1 MSRYLYIT
9 DVYCPWCYA
18 FGLVFDKV
26 LARYPMPVSVLCG
39 ELVSPGYTIDDMV
52 MEMPNIRAFFKR
64 LQDTAGRGVGKAYL
78 DLLEPGKGSMSM
90 DSRAMSVPVA
100 ALRRLDPGREREQ
113 IEALQK
119 AFYQDGQDVLDP
131 YVQAKACGVDEEA
144 LILECSRKEVQEQAE
159 KDRFDTHDRQG
170 HGHIAGRGKT
180 FQHPGRMFKG
190 ALQKAAQFGKERRVF
205 RIKRRIRRTRPH
217 SRYRPGL
224 VTSRIAALR
233 PLLINAWPGTGTRLR
248 SRARLRTGSCLGPR
262 TRLGAWACLAPGT
275 CRRFRLWSLRA
286 ALRSQDLSLFFIFL
300 NVHRG
305 RLTGTDLSVLKGPSA
320 VDAKSC
326 HAFFLLILLIY
337 PINRNNTV
345 C

>member
-113 IEALQK
+113 IDALQK

-144 LILECSRKEVQEQAE
+144 LILECSKKEVQEQAE
-159 KDRFDTHDRQG
+159 KDRQRAVDILGDFVIYPTLFLAQSSPAWKRPLRVLPKRMHTGRRLLHRTHPKDTDTAVDQMDAGCRSTLFRYPSHRIGIGKCSSRFSQG
-170 HGHIAGRGKT
+170 YSNT
-180 FQHPGRMFKG
+180 PY
-190 ALQKAAQFGKERRVF
+190 
-205 RIKRRIRRTRPH
+205 RRI
-217 SRYRPGL
+217 YDF
-224 VTSRIAALR
+224 
-233 PLLINAWPGTGTRLR
+233 WPCV
-248 SRARLRTGSCLGPR
+248 S
-262 TRLGAWACLAPGT
+262 
-275 CRRFRLWSLRA
+275 F
-286 ALRSQDLSLFFIFL
+286 
-300 NVHRG
+300 H
-305 RLTGTDLSVLKGPSA
+305 
-320 VDAKSC
+320 
-326 HAFFLLILLIY
+326 
-337 PINRNNTV
+337 
-345 C
+345 

>member
-144 LILECSRKEVQEQAE
+144 LILECSKKEVQEQAE
-159 KDRFDTHDRQG
+159 KDRQRAVDILGDFVIYPTLFLERDSGERVLLARSFTDLGTVLTRLEKALEGSSQTDAYRKEASAQAASEG
-170 HGHIAGRGKT
+170 HGCGPNGC
-180 FQHPGRMFKG
+180 
-190 ALQKAAQFGKERRVF
+190 
-205 RIKRRIRRTRPH
+205 
-217 SRYRPGL
+217 
-224 VTSRIAALR
+224 
-233 PLLINAWPGTGTRLR
+233 RL
-248 SRARLRTGSCLGPR
+248 
-262 TRLGAWACLAPGT
+262 
-275 CRRFRLWSLRA
+275 
-286 ALRSQDLSLFFIFL
+286 
-300 NVHRG
+300 
-305 RLTGTDLSVLKGPSA
+305 
-320 VDAKSC
+320 
-326 HAFFLLILLIY
+326 
-337 PINRNNTV
+337 
-345 C
+345 

>member
-159 KDRFDTHDRQG
+159 KDRQRAVDILGDFVIYPTL
-170 HGHIAGRGKT
+170 
-180 FQHPGRMFKG
+180 F
-190 ALQKAAQFGKERRVF
+190 LERDSGERV
-205 RIKRRIRRTRPH
+205 
-217 SRYRPGL
+217 
-224 VTSRIAALR
+224 
-233 PLLINAWPGTGTRLR
+233 LLARSFTDLGTVLTRLEKALEGSSQTDAYR
-248 SRARLRTGSCLGPR
+248 KEASAQDASEGHRHGCGPNGCRL
-262 TRLGAWACLAPGT
+262 
-275 CRRFRLWSLRA
+275 
-286 ALRSQDLSLFFIFL
+286 
-300 NVHRG
+300 
-305 RLTGTDLSVLKGPSA
+305 
-320 VDAKSC
+320 
-326 HAFFLLILLIY
+326 
-337 PINRNNTV
+337 
-345 C
+345 

>member
-119 AFYQDGQDVLDP
+119 AFYQDGRSRPLCAGKGLRRGRGGAHPRMLQEGSAGTGREG
-131 YVQAKACGVDEEA
+131 QAK
-144 LILECSRKEVQEQAE
+144 
-159 KDRFDTHDRQG
+159 
-170 HGHIAGRGKT
+170 GRG
-180 FQHPGRMFKG
+180 HPGR
-190 ALQKAAQFGKERRVF
+190 LCHL
-205 RIKRRIRRTRPH
+205 P
-217 SRYRPGL
+217 Y
-224 VTSRIAALR
+224 
-233 PLLINAWPGTGTRLR
+233 PLP
-248 SRARLRTGSCLGPR
+248 
-262 TRLGAWACLAPGT
+262 
-275 CRRFRLWSLRA
+275 
-286 ALRSQDLSLFFIFL
+286 
-300 NVHRG
+300 
-305 RLTGTDLSVLKGPSA
+305 
-320 VDAKSC
+320 
-326 HAFFLLILLIY
+326 
-337 PINRNNTV
+337 
-345 C
+345 

>member
-100 ALRRLDPGREREQ
+100 ALRRLDPGKEREQ

-131 YVQAKACGVDEEA
+131 YVQARACGVDEEA

-159 KDRFDTHDRQG
+159 KDRQRAVDILGDFVIYPTLFLERDSGERVLLARSFTDLGTVLTRLEMALEGSSKTDASGKEASAQAASEG
-170 HGHIAGRGKT
+170 HGHG
-180 FQHPGRMFKG
+180 
-190 ALQKAAQFGKERRVF
+190 
-205 RIKRRIRRTRPH
+205 
-217 SRYRPGL
+217 
-224 VTSRIAALR
+224 
-233 PLLINAWPGTGTRLR
+233 
-248 SRARLRTGSCLGPR
+248 CGPNGC
-262 TRLGAWACLAPGT
+262 TL
-275 CRRFRLWSLRA
+275 
-286 ALRSQDLSLFFIFL
+286 
-300 NVHRG
+300 
-305 RLTGTDLSVLKGPSA
+305 
-320 VDAKSC
+320 
-326 HAFFLLILLIY
+326 
-337 PINRNNTV
+337 
-345 C
+345 